1 MLRPQRASS
10 DGPGLPAGR
19 AVPEVGR
26 AAPEVRRASSLPD
39 RLAADIQALDETMR
53 RILSL
58 HHQTPRPSYNPSLP
72 PALARE
78 GWTIE
83 WSRRRARWYYFNK
96 QTNCSTWEQPV
107 VPKKTVRRFAA
118 RLGAPPPSNSR
129 DRAHEAE
136 LAFRF
141 LYPEPWFREGVRPR
155 GAPPAAAEQ
164 SAPAP
169 PANPGQIWPRME
181 MVPGRSGMELQQQ
194 CAVCFAPLDGR
205 ACARCGQR
213 YALSPPR
220 PAADDVT
227 AVGSSGLAVDEVGG
241 GVAEQWDQL
250 RGDYP
255 EDGVDYEAVRSAQR
269 RARDPHA
276 DRQRGIDVYN
286 QETATHADSER
297 RAAAAHAEALT
308 GRSSSSQQPVRRRQ
322 GFRTGLG
329 GGGWRGR
336 SGTGL
341 ADPSL
346 REPEPRV
353 LRVSNVP
360 QRRDRGGGGEEEED
374 GGGGDEDLRALC
386 SRYGWI
392 EALEPRVWSPDPVGT
407 VWVLTMGE
415 RAAADALLAAAGRGE
430 LVLQGQRLEVQRE
443 EAPECVVLG
452 GDVLGDF

>member
-1 MLRPQRASS
+1 MYKKSERPTPEALSAADALGRRDAVAPASMLRPQRASS
-10 DGPGLPAGR
+10 DGPGLSAGR

-26 AAPEVRRASSLPD
+26 AVPEVRRASSLPD

-58 HHQTPRPSYNPSLP
+58 HHQTPRPSYNPSPP

-96 QTNCSTWEQPV
+96 QTNASTWEQPV

-118 RLGAPPPSNSR
+118 RPGAPPPSNSR

-169 PANPGQIWPRME
+169 PATPGQIWPRME

-205 ACARCGQR
+205 VCARCGQR

-227 AVGSSGLAVDEVGG
+227 AVGSSGLAVD
-241 GVAEQWDQL
+241 
-250 RGDYP
+250 
-255 EDGVDYEAVRSAQR
+255 
-269 RARDPHA
+269 

-443 EAPECVVLG
+443 EAPECVVFG